1 MLTEALQFLLDA
13 VLQPYAAI
21 LLLRFHLQWL
31 RAPWRN
37 PLGEFIM
44 LLTDPVVLRL
54 RRFVPS
60 AWGLDT
66 ATLLLA
72 LAVEMLYL
80 FATLLVHTYPVGL
93 LPLFA
98 WTLVKLLKVSVYL
111 LMFALFLQALLS
123 WTNPQSP
130 FAPILN
136 AVTAPFLRPLRRF
149 VPTTGNFDFTVIALF
164 LLCQLILMLPLAWLE
179 GLILRTL

>member
-13 VLQPYAAI
+13 ILQPYAAI

-31 RAPWRN
+31 RAPMRN

-44 LLTDPVVLRL
+44 LLTDPVVLPL
-54 RRFVPS
+54 RRVIPS

-80 FATLLVHTYPVGL
+80 FATLVVHTYPLELG
-93 LPLFA
+93 PLFA

-111 LMFALFLQALLS
+111 LMFALFVQALLS
-123 WTNPQSP
+123 WTNPNSP
-130 FAPILN
+130 FAPVLN
-136 AVTAPFLRPLRRF
+136 AMTGPFLRPLRRF
-149 VPTTGNFDFTVIALF
+149 VPNAGNFDFTVIVLF
-164 LLCQLILMLPLAWLE
+164 LLCQLILMLPLAYLE
-179 GLILRTL
+179 TLVLRAL